1 MKAIL
6 IIITSYLLG
15 LIVGLYY
22 SNTSNDNTNTSPTN
36 VPDNPPTSRTNWSD
50 IVRSHSHNI

>member
-22 SNTSNDNTNTSPTN
+22 SNTSKDNTNTPPTN
-36 VPDNPPTSRTNWSD
+36 VPDNPPSSKTNWSQ
-50 IVRSHSHNI
+50 IVRNHSHNI